1 MILKRDI
8 KTYYHFIH
16 ARAGDEVKMIPDCD
30 HGNVKIVEDKNG
42 NRFPIHED
50 DILLEG
56 QKTEA
61 HIELETTKV
70 QSKGTK
76 KTIQKVTQTSLF

>member
-8 KTYYHFIH
+8 ATYYHFIQ
-16 ARAGDEVKMIPDCD
+16 AKAGDEVKMIPDGD

-56 QKTEA
+56 GQIED
-61 HIELETTKV
+61 HIEIESIKV
-70 QSKGTK
+70 QSKATK

>member
-8 KTYYHFIH
+8 VTYYHFIQ
-16 ARAGDEVKMIPDCD
+16 ARAGDEVNMIPDGD
-30 HGNVKIVEDKNG
+30 HGNIKIVEDKDG

-56 QKTEA
+56 QQTEV
-61 HIELETTKV
+61 HIEIETTKI
-70 QSKGTK
+70 QSKATK
-76 KTIQKVTQTSLF
+76 KTIQKVTQSSLF